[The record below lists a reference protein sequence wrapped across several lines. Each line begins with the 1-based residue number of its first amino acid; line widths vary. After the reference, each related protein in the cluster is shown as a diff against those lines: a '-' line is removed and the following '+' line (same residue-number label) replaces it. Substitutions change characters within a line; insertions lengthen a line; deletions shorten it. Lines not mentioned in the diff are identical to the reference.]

1 MSARSSAPL
10 RPRETIDAGAGVQ
23 TVVGTTLCTPAHA
36 GSVVA
41 GSAVAGSV
49 DGGLALPLA
58 GGLALPLAGGL
69 ALPLAGGL
77 ALPLAG

>member
-41 GSAVAGSV
+41 GSVVAGSVDGGPV

-58 GGLALPLAGGL
+58 GGLALPLAG
-69 ALPLAGGL
+69 
-77 ALPLAG
+77 